1 MGRPLLSYVNWNF
14 FGLASDVKF
23 KKFEIHLIWRLF
35 FVLFLQAW
43 VLLATYLDV
52 YALPVVVLT
61 FAFNLVSLVL
71 VQKTVKVDP
80 LLSAALSLVFPVTFM
95 KSIYQAEQVKT
106 IFN

>member
-1 MGRPLLSYVNWNF
+1 M
-14 FGLASDVKF
+14 
-23 KKFEIHLIWRLF
+23 
-35 FVLFLQAW
+35 LFLQAW

-80 LLSAALSLVFPVTFM
+80 VLSAVLSLVFPVTFM
-95 KSIYQAEQVKT
+95 KSIYQAEQVKKL
-106 IFN
+106 